1 MEIIDIYRII
11 WYIHGEERNE
21 QQNKFS
27 FSPCNLKKTG
37 YNRSVNICSEQIFAF
52 IVKGCFIM
60 ILSVVSVI
68 AMGIMFIVMIRKASF
83 KSTRKLALLP
93 LTACLMEMIATGVL
107 HPAQFPLV
115 TGLLVFLRIS
125 ILFCC
130 AGALRWDLLA
140 RKKQRMKAAAAN
152 RRQVLTFVGKL
163 STTSDKRVRCA

>member
-1 MEIIDIYRII
+1 MEKLANSRII
-11 WYIHGEERNE
+11 WYIHGEERNG

-27 FSPCNLKKTG
+27 FFSCNLGKTG
-37 YNRSVNICSEQIFAF
+37 YNKSVNICSEQIFAF

-140 RKKQRMKAAAAN
+140 KKKQRMKAAAAN
-152 RRQVLTFVGKL
+152 RRQMPTFVGKL
-163 STTSDKRVRCA
+163 STASNKRVRCA